1 MPSFFA
7 QGCAGVVSLFHLPI
21 MAQIINSLMT
31 HTVSQFFMFIGY
43 LDIFF
48 CEWLS
53 MSFPI
58 FDHLFVI

>member
-48 CEWLS
+48 CE
-53 MSFPI
+53 
-58 FDHLFVI
+58 